1 MKKLLL
7 FASSLF
13 IAFQSNAQ
21 NCSGLFFSEY
31 VEGTNNNKAL
41 EIYNPTP
48 NPITIN
54 SDYRIVRYNN
64 GTGAG
69 VAEASSQAM
78 VILGQHT
85 ILPYDVWVLV
95 IDKRNPAGTGTEIP
109 VDAALQAVA
118 DTFVCPDYNT
128 SYALYHN
135 GNDALSLQRNVGG
148 TWVYADIFGE
158 IGFDPINSW
167 SDCAPFYD
175 GSCGAYWTKDQTLQ
189 RKPGVQQGVTVNPS
203 PFIAPSEWDSLPNN
217 TFSGLGQ
224 HACTCDPNFV
234 GIKEQSTVKYSEV
247 KLYPNPS
254 SGDVT
259 FLSADKK
266 ISAVR
271 IFDITGKLAQEIN
284 LPNGKIQF
292 KNELKLTTGLYFV
305 EVHFENGTITS
316 EKLMI
321 Q

>member
-7 FASSLF
+7 VASTLF

-31 VEGTNNNKAL
+31 VEGSNNNKAL

-54 SDYRIVRYNN
+54 GDYRIVRYNN
-64 GTGAG
+64 GTSAA
-69 VAEASSQAM
+69 VAEVNNQAM
-78 VILGQHT
+78 VVLGQHT
-85 ILPYDVWVLV
+85 IQPYEVWVLV
-95 IDKRNPAGTGTEIP
+95 IDKRNPAGTGNELPI
-109 VDAALQAVA
+109 DAALQAVA
-118 DTFVCPDYNT
+118 DTFICPDYNT
-128 SYALYHN
+128 SYAIYHN
-135 GNDALSLQRNVGG
+135 GNDALSLQRNIGG
-148 TWVYADIFGE
+148 NWIYADIFGE
-158 IGFDPINSW
+158 IGVDPVNSW
-167 SDCAPFYD
+167 TDCPPLYD
-175 GSCGAYWTKDQTLQ
+175 GSCGAYYTKDQTLR
-189 RKPGVQQGVTVNPS
+189 RKSGVQKGVSINPS
-203 PFIAPSEWDSLPNN
+203 PFIAPAEWDSLPNN

-234 GIKEQSTVKYSEV
+234 GIKEQSSVKYSEV

-254 SGDVT
+254 TGDVT

-266 ISAVR
+266 ISSIH
-271 IFDITGKLAQEIN
+271 IFDITGKMVEVIN
-284 LPNGKIQF
+284 LPKGKIQF

-305 EVHFENGTITS
+305 EVRFENGTITS

>member
-13 IAFQSNAQ
+13 IAVQSNAQ